1 MATVNLLTA
10 SFDGK
15 LGETYGAKWKST
27 HTIKAIPFSHAPHGE
42 KATNAVRA
50 FEKLNRIAGGIAK
63 TFWPYLNLTNKKML
77 NHNAVAKWLKSLLV
91 DNQFVITNFPAVV
104 ADNENAV
111 INLATVNFSNGAFTL
126 EATFSDMTTPAGNTQ
141 GAVLLVDE
149 NGKVIYKATFSN
161 ASFSYSGLARLDETL
176 TYYALLL
183 RSDHN
188 GKKWVPN
195 SFRVLAATAI

>member
-27 HTIKAIPFSHAPHGE
+27 HCIKAIPFSHAPHGE

-50 FEKLNRIAGGIAK
+50 FGKLNRIAGGIAK
-63 TFWPYLNLTNKKML
+63 TFWPYLNLSNKNML

-91 DNQFVITNFPAVV
+91 DNQFVITNFPNAV
-104 ADNENAV
+104 ADRENAA
-111 INLATVNFSNGAFTL
+111 INLCTVNFTNGAFAL
-126 EATFSDMTTPAGNTQ
+126 ECAFSDMATPAGNTQ

-149 NGKVIYKATFSN
+149 NGKVIYKSAFTG
-161 ASFSYSGLARLDETL
+161 ASFSYSGVARLDETL
-176 TYYALLL
+176 SYYALLL
-183 RSDHN
+183 RSDYS
-188 GKKWVPN
+188 GKKWEPN
-195 SFRVLAATAI
+195 SFRLLAATVV